1 LLPWIGFFGVVFSNL
16 LAEIFVTVVRTKSF
30 LNQTNFSFKKKN
42 LLVIFCSSII
52 MWFVTRIITNGMSPT
67 FLTNLIQVSIAVPIY
82 FLLTSLFGYNPILSG
97 LGKWKKEN

>member
-1 LLPWIGFFGVVFSNL
+1 
-16 LAEIFVTVVRTKSF
+16 
-30 LNQTNFSFKKKN
+30 
-42 LLVIFCSSII
+42 

-97 LGKWKKEN
+97 LGTWKKEN